1 MMNIGIDLLKTHKDV
16 LSTLCT
22 KHGYPLIKIGSHQLC
37 KVCAKEN
44 LEQTNREHKEELQQ
58 KLLQHRI
65 HSSGL
70 NQRYLECGFSNYSAS
85 TTEQQQVVE
94 CCQNFTQQL
103 LNGSKSNLILYGT
116 PGTGK
121 THLGSAIIRNV
132 IYKTKMSSR
141 YITSAQIAKTIM
153 NSWGIEDQSEE
164 QWIQFF
170 ADFDLLVLDEYG
182 LHDRHSSRLELV
194 HKVLYKRYD
203 MMKPTMIISNF
214 NLENLER
221 DLGIRLW
228 SRLHENQLITV
239 PCYWSDYRM
248 K

>member
-1 MMNIGIDLLKTHKDV
+1 MNIAIDLLKTPNEV
-16 LSTLCT
+16 LTTLCS
-22 KHGYPLIKIGSHQLC
+22 KHGYPLIKVGNHQLC

-44 LEQTNREHKEELQQ
+44 LEQTNKQHQEELQQ
-58 KLLQHRI
+58 KLLHHRI

-70 NQRYLECGFSNYSAS
+70 NQRYLECGFSNYSVS

-141 YITSAQIAKTIM
+141 YITSAQIAKIIM
-153 NSWGIEDQSEE
+153 NSWSIEDQSEE

-182 LHDRHSSRLELV
+182 LHDRHSARLELV

-203 MMKPTMIISNF
+203 MMRPTMIISNF
-214 NLENLER
+214 TLENLER
-221 DLGIRLW
+221 DLDVRLW
-228 SRLHENQLITV
+228 SRLHENQLIMAS
-239 PCYWSDYRM
+239 CYWSDYRM
-248 K
+248 R

>member
-1 MMNIGIDLLKTHKDV
+1 MNIAIDLLKTPNEV
-16 LSTLCT
+16 LTTLCS
-22 KHGYPLIKIGSHQLC
+22 KHGYPLIKVGSHQLC

-44 LEQTNREHKEELQQ
+44 LEQTNKQHQEELQQ
-58 KLLQHRI
+58 KLLQYRI
-65 HSSGL
+65 HSTGL
-70 NQRYLECGFSNYSAS
+70 NQRYLECGFSNYSVS
-85 TTEQQQVVE
+85 TIEQQQVVGY
-94 CCQNFTQQL
+94 CQNFTQQL
-103 LNGSKSNLILYGT
+103 LNGSKSSFILYGT

-121 THLGSAIIRNV
+121 THLGSAIVRNL
-132 IYKTKMSSR
+132 IYKTKMSAR
-141 YITSAQIAKTIM
+141 YITSAQIAQTIM
-153 NSWGIEDQSEE
+153 SSWSIEDQSEE

-182 LHDRHSSRLELV
+182 LHDRHSARLELI

-214 NLENLER
+214 TIENLEQ
-221 DLGIRLW
+221 DLGVRLW

-239 PCYWSDYRM
+239 PCYWSDHRM

>member
-1 MMNIGIDLLKTHKDV
+1 MNIAIDLLKTPNEV
-16 LSTLCT
+16 LTTLCS
-22 KHGYPLIKIGSHQLC
+22 KHGYPLIKVGSHQLC

-44 LEQTNREHKEELQQ
+44 LEQTNKQHQEELQQ

-65 HSSGL
+65 HSTGL
-70 NQRYLECGFSNYSAS
+70 NQRYLECGFSNYSVS
-85 TTEQQQVVE
+85 TIEQQQVVGY
-94 CCQNFTQQL
+94 CQNFTQQL
-103 LNGSKSNLILYGT
+103 LNGSKSSFILYGT

-121 THLGSAIIRNV
+121 THLGSAIVRNL
-132 IYKTKMSSR
+132 IYKTKMSAR
-141 YITSAQIAKTIM
+141 YITSAQIAQTIM
-153 NSWGIEDQSEE
+153 NSWSIEDQSEE

-182 LHDRHSSRLELV
+182 LHDRHSARLELI

-214 NLENLER
+214 TMETLEQ
-221 DLGIRLW
+221 DLGVRLW
-228 SRLHENQLITV
+228 SRLHENQLIKAS
-239 PCYWSDYRM
+239 CYWPDYRM